1 MYEFEPK
8 IKGKDIILIVGIIGI
23 MIAMLFG
30 YYLQYSTEP
39 VVEKIVETVIVEQVS
54 EEGEAK
60 AIMIRAMTGYD
71 FPPEVAKWAN
81 VNISGTT
88 VSIETHSINL
98 WDGKKWR

>member
-1 MYEFEPK
+1 MHDFEPK
-8 IKGKDIILIVGIIGI
+8 LQKKDILLIIGI
-23 MIAMLFG
+23 MAVFLIFVTINVRIAFPK
-30 YYLQYSTEP
+30 QEP
-39 VVEKIVETVIVEQVS
+39 ILETVFIERVT

-71 FPPEVAKWAN
+71 FPPEIAKWAN

-88 VSIETHSINL
+88 VSIETQSINL